1 MSDPVVRTPNLRARL
16 VEDLS
21 SAEEQDA
28 DSVEV
33 ATLRLVMCA
42 VRDRDADA
50 RAHDNCKGCDD
61 SVIRDVLELMVRQRE
76 DSANRYE
83 KAGRIEMADRERD
96 EAEFISR
103 YLPKP
108 LVGKELEAVVDDVI
122 DDLDAKSLKDLGR
135 CMSELKSRYPDVL
148 DSCEA
153 GKKVRAAL
161 G

>member
-1 MSDPVVRTPNLRARL
+1 MSDPVVRSPKLRARL
-16 VEDLS
+16 ETDLTE
-21 SAEEQDA
+21 AEKQDA

-50 RAHDNCKGCDD
+50 RANDNCKGCDD

-76 DSANRYE
+76 ESADRYE
-83 KAGRIEMADRERD
+83 KAGRIEMADRERQ
-96 EAEFISR
+96 EAEFIAR

-108 LVGKELEAVVDDVI
+108 LAGKELEAVVDDVI
-122 DDLDAKSLKDLGR
+122 DDLDARSLKDLGR
-135 CMSELKSRYPDVL
+135 CMTELKSRYPDVL

>member
-1 MSDPVVRTPNLRARL
+1 
-16 VEDLS
+16 
-21 SAEEQDA
+21 
-28 DSVEV
+28 
-33 ATLRLVMCA
+33 
-42 VRDRDADA
+42 
-50 RAHDNCKGCDD
+50 
-61 SVIRDVLELMVRQRE
+61 MVRQRE